1 MMNDNDRKV
10 VVTGMG
16 VICCGGRSVGEFW
29 NSICEGRDCI
39 REITRFDTSRHKIKR
54 GGEVAG
60 FQPENGLDFA
70 TAFAVE
76 AARQAVDQA
85 GLAADL
91 DGTRAGIVLGTNFG
105 AVDVACDAF
114 RRGAPPAEFEKFCF
128 MHTINEV
135 ARRLNFRGI
144 ASCLSLS
151 CASGNAAIG
160 YALDMI
166 RSGVADVMIAG
177 GYDAITEFSWSGLSA
192 LHTMT
197 TEKVRPFD
205 KNRSQ
210 TIFSEGAGVLLL
222 EEANHALARGAEI
235 LAEVAG
241 HGFNNNAFHMTHPD
255 GGGYGMLVA
264 MRMALHDAGISPD
277 EIDHINS
284 HGTGTKL
291 NDVAETQAIKSL
303 LGKRAYDVPVNSIKS
318 SIGHVMGA
326 ASAVEAVACV
336 MTILEG
342 VIPPTINYET
352 PDPEC
357 DLNYVPNKALEKRVD
372 CVLNNAAG
380 IGGCN
385 SAVIFRRWR

>member
-1 MMNDNDRKV
+1 MIP
-10 VVTGMG
+10 G
-16 VICCGGRSVGEFW
+16 VIGNMASGVVA
-29 NSICEGRDCI
+29 
-39 REITRFDTSRHKIKR
+39 IKNNLK
-54 GGEVAG
+54 GPNYAVVSAC
-60 FQPENGLDFA
+60 A
-70 TAFAVE
+70 TAA
-76 AARQAVDQA
+76 
-85 GLAADL
+85 
-91 DGTRAGIVLGTNFG
+91 
-105 AVDVACDAF
+105 
-114 RRGAPPAEFEKFCF
+114 
-128 MHTINEV
+128 H
-135 ARRLNFRGI
+135 
-144 ASCLSLS
+144 
-151 CASGNAAIG
+151 AIG
-160 YALDMI
+160 DAMRIIQRED
-166 RSGVADVMIAG
+166 ADVMIAG
-177 GYDAITEFSWSGLSA
+177 GYDAITEFSRSGHSA

-222 EEANHALARGAEI
+222 EEASHALARGAEI